1 MLCKVAVQGL
11 VIDSRTYLQGSS
23 RYYHLTPMRRVQSPL
38 SSSSMKMFIDEINPL
53 TVIDIASKSFFSSE
67 AAAGV
72 STKAFTMISNLF
84 TAISSSPQLET
95 EILNDVSHFALD
107 VSNFFHPRTAWLR
120 LFNVIGRLMIIT
132 SDYIQDDTITLDEWV
147 FQATMLAVSLHL
159 FVQSV
164 LPLIM
169 AVQSITV
176 LTVRERR
183 TYSLL
188 FQNVGLS
195 VLQFKSLLA
204 STTLDWVE
212 YKPYTSI
219 DLDGQYLYFLYSGM
233 VTLPVSGS
241 GEFKDY
247 NSDDEDSSSVSD
259 RLVSRRIIGEV
270 QFAKALEGPVY
281 KSASSW
287 SGVMNSMRDKKFKQ
301 DEVSHSTTTTNT
313 VTPAAAPMSRF
324 VVGASGASI
333 LRISMHKLLQLMEN
347 DQELSMSIQRLVLV
361 CLQEKLSRTLRNG
374 GLVIQS
380 STGVVNR
387 SSLSRI

>member
-1 MLCKVAVQGL
+1 
-11 VIDSRTYLQGSS
+11 
-23 RYYHLTPMRRVQSPL
+23 
-38 SSSSMKMFIDEINPL
+38 
-53 TVIDIASKSFFSSE
+53 
-67 AAAGV
+67 
-72 STKAFTMISNLF
+72 
-84 TAISSSPQLET
+84 
-95 EILNDVSHFALD
+95 
-107 VSNFFHPRTAWLR
+107 
-120 LFNVIGRLMIIT
+120 MIIT
-132 SDYIQDDTITLDEWV
+132 SDYFQDDTITLDEWV
-147 FQATMLAVSLHL
+147 FQATVLAVSLHQ

-169 AVQSITV
+169 ALQSITV

-188 FQNVGLS
+188 FQNMGLS

-219 DLDGQYLYFLYSGM
+219 NLDGQYMYFVYSGM
-233 VTLPVSGS
+233 VRLPVSGS

-259 RLVSRRIIGEV
+259 RLVSSRIIGEV

-281 KSASSW
+281 KSALSW

-301 DEVSHSTTTTNT
+301 DEVSHYTTTTNT
-313 VTPAAAPMSRF
+313 VTPAATPMSRI
-324 VVGASGASI
+324 VVGANGASI
-333 LRISMHKLLQLMEN
+333 LRISTQKLLRLMEN
-347 DQELSMSIQRLVLV
+347 DQELSMSIQRLVSV
-361 CLQEKLSRTLRNG
+361 CMQEKLSRTIRNG

-380 STGVVNR
+380 SHMLSTR
-387 SSLSRI
+387 SFSSRK

>member
-1 MLCKVAVQGL
+1 
-11 VIDSRTYLQGSS
+11 
-23 RYYHLTPMRRVQSPL
+23 
-38 SSSSMKMFIDEINPL
+38 MKMFIDEINPL
-53 TVIDIASKSFFSSE
+53 TAIVIASKSFFSSE
-67 AAAGV
+67 AATGAA
-72 STKAFTMISNLF
+72 STKAIAMTSNLF

-95 EILNDVSHFALD
+95 EILDYVSHLDLD
-107 VSNFFHPRTAWLR
+107 VSTSLPPRTAWIR
-120 LFNVIGRLMIIT
+120 LFNVISRLMIIT
-132 SDYIQDDTITLDEWV
+132 SDYIQDDTITLDEWA

-169 AVQSITV
+169 ALQSITV

-219 DLDGQYLYFLYSGM
+219 DLDGQYMYFVYSGK

-247 NSDDEDSSSVSD
+247 NSDDEGSSSVPE
-259 RLVSRRIIGEV
+259 RLGSSRIIGEV
-270 QFAKALEGPVY
+270 QFAKALEEPLY

-287 SGVMNSMRDKKFKQ
+287 SGMMNSTRDKKFKQ
-301 DEVSHSTTTTNT
+301 DEVSHSATTTNI
-313 VTPAAAPMSRF
+313 VTPAAASMSRF

-333 LRISMHKLLQLMEN
+333 LRISTHKLLRLMEN
-347 DQELSMSIQRLVLV
+347 DQELSTSIQRLVLS
-361 CLQEKLSRTLRNG
+361 CMQEKLSRTLRNG

-380 STGVVNR
+380 KMIMSCTR
-387 SSLSRI
+387 SSSSSSRI

>member
-1 MLCKVAVQGL
+1 
-11 VIDSRTYLQGSS
+11 
-23 RYYHLTPMRRVQSPL
+23 
-38 SSSSMKMFIDEINPL
+38 
-53 TVIDIASKSFFSSE
+53 
-67 AAAGV
+67 
-72 STKAFTMISNLF
+72 
-84 TAISSSPQLET
+84 
-95 EILNDVSHFALD
+95 
-107 VSNFFHPRTAWLR
+107 
-120 LFNVIGRLMIIT
+120 MIIT
-132 SDYIQDDTITLDEWV
+132 SDFIQDDTITLDEWA

-169 AVQSITV
+169 ALQSITV

-219 DLDGQYLYFLYSGM
+219 DLDGQYMYFVYSGK

-247 NSDDEDSSSVSD
+247 NSDDEGSSSLSE
-259 RLVSRRIIGEV
+259 RLASSRIIGEA
-270 QFAKALEGPVY
+270 QFAKALEEPLY

-287 SGVMNSMRDKKFKQ
+287 SGMMNSMRGKKFKQ
-301 DEVSHSTTTTNT
+301 DEVSHSATTTNI
-313 VTPAAAPMSRF
+313 VTPAAASMSRF

-333 LRISMHKLLQLMEN
+333 LRISTHKLLRLMEN
-347 DQELSMSIQRLVLV
+347 DQELSTSIQRLVLS
-361 CLQEKLSRTLRNG
+361 CMQEKLSRTLRNG

-380 STGVVNR
+380 SHATSSTR
-387 SSLSRI
+387 SSSSRI